1 MEANKELSPIVT
13 ELFLSGR
20 KLHISF
26 IFVSQFCFKVP
37 KTIRLSTTHDF
48 IMKIPNKRES
58 QQISVSN
65 HSSATGF
72 KDFIKLYKDYTYT
85 YALQRLCFTKLNFSE
100 LYDFAIR

>member
-1 MEANKELSPIVT
+1 
-13 ELFLSGR
+13 
-20 KLHISF
+20 
-26 IFVSQFCFKVP
+26 
-37 KTIRLSTTHDF
+37 
-48 IMKIPNKRES
+48 MKISNKRES

-85 YALQRLCFTKLNFSE
+85 YALQRLCFAKLNFSE